1 MNELKEIMDMIP
13 EDTKKEI
20 YQDGVK
26 PAMVETG
33 KTLSLV
39 PRVVKNALAKVEM
52 WCINREFM
60 VKEFEQELQRKLKSK
75 NAENIV
81 DADPSIFIPSAQA
94 ISYNWEKEDIR
105 QLYLNLMASDMDI
118 TKKENVHPSF
128 SGIIK
133 QMDSTD
139 VKIFTRIY
147 GKDRIPLCGLKLKK
161 ENGTVPIL
169 DYLLT
174 GDFYI
179 NTSENK
185 VIKSLNNLERLKLI
199 EIIDDEF
206 YVDENIYFPIKNGS
220 QIMKYKSEFL
230 DNLDISKG
238 MIKKTEFGKDFFDVC
253 CN

>member
-1 MNELKEIMDMIP
+1 MNELKEIVDMIP

-52 WCINREFM
+52 WCINKEFM
-60 VKEFEQELQRKLKSK
+60 VKEFEQELQRKLESK

-81 DADPSIFIPSAQA
+81 DADPNIFIPSAQA
-94 ISYNWEKEDIR
+94 ISYNWEKEDIK

-128 SGIIK
+128 SEIIK
-133 QMDSTD
+133 QMDSND
-139 VKIFTRIY
+139 VKIFTKIY
-147 GKDRIPLCGLKLKK
+147 SKIVIPLYVLQKNEEK
-161 ENGTVPIL
+161 GTTPIL

-174 GDFYI
+174 SDFYVNI
-179 NTSENK
+179 SENK

-199 EIIDDEF
+199 EIYDDQYYIDEKINIPI
-206 YVDENIYFPIKNGS
+206 ENGKE
-220 QIMKYKSEFL
+220 IMKYKNEFL
-230 DNLDISKG
+230 DKLDITKG
-238 MIKKTEFGKDFFDVC
+238 MIKKTEIGKDFFDVC
-253 CN
+253 CK

>member
-1 MNELKEIMDMIP
+1 MNELKEIVDMIP

-60 VKEFEQELQRKLKSK
+60 VKEFEQELQRKLESK

-94 ISYNWEKEDIR
+94 ISYNWEKEDIKR
-105 QLYLNLMASDMDI
+105 LYLNLMASDMDI

-128 SGIIK
+128 SEVIK
-133 QMDSTD
+133 QMDSND
-139 VKIFTRIY
+139 VKIFTKIY
-147 GKDRIPLCGLKLKK
+147 SKIVVPLYVLQKNEEK
-161 ENGTVPIL
+161 GTTPIL

-174 GDFYI
+174 SDFYVNI
-179 NTSENK
+179 SENK

-199 EIIDDEF
+199 EID
-206 YVDENIYFPIKNGS
+206 
-220 QIMKYKSEFL
+220 
-230 DNLDISKG
+230 
-238 MIKKTEFGKDFFDVC
+238 
-253 CN
+253 

>member
-1 MNELKEIMDMIP
+1 MNELKEIVDMIP

-60 VKEFEQELQRKLKSK
+60 VKEFEQELQRKLESK

-94 ISYNWEKEDIR
+94 ISYNWEKEDIK

-128 SGIIK
+128 SEVIK
-133 QMDSTD
+133 QMDSND
-139 VKIFTRIY
+139 VKIFTKIY
-147 GKDRIPLCGLKLKK
+147 SKIVIPLYVLQKNEGK
-161 ENGTVPIL
+161 GTTPIL

-174 GDFYI
+174 SDFYVNI
-179 NTSENK
+179 SENK

-199 EIIDDEF
+199 EIDDDQYYIDEK
-206 YVDENIYFPIKNGS
+206 IYNPIESGKE
-220 QIMKYKSEFL
+220 IMKYKAKFL
-230 DNLDISKG
+230 DKLDITKG
-238 MIKKTEFGKDFFDVC
+238 MIKKTEFGKDFFYVC
-253 CN
+253 CK

>member
-1 MNELKEIMDMIP
+1 MNQLKEIVDMIP
-13 EDTKKEI
+13 EDTNKEI

-128 SGIIK
+128 SEVIK

-147 GKDRIPLCGLKLKK
+147 GKNIIPLCGLKLKK
-161 ENGTVPIL
+161 ENG
-169 DYLLT
+169 
-174 GDFYI
+174 
-179 NTSENK
+179 
-185 VIKSLNNLERLKLI
+185 
-199 EIIDDEF
+199 
-206 YVDENIYFPIKNGS
+206 
-220 QIMKYKSEFL
+220 
-230 DNLDISKG
+230 
-238 MIKKTEFGKDFFDVC
+238 
-253 CN
+253 